1 MGDLFSLC
9 ANLKKKKLI
18 FEEEKI
24 WKMLYPGTM
33 ESLIKD
39 RERLWQPVGLL
50 KTQKEVYQT

>member
-1 MGDLFSLC
+1 
-9 ANLKKKKLI
+9 
-18 FEEEKI
+18 
-24 WKMLYPGTM
+24 MLYPGTM